1 MLFPIIVTVNSSV
14 ISKATVFTSSQMNE
28 FKKKKE
34 EKEKHQKTLGDD
46 TFVTEKQSK
55 F

>member
-14 ISKATVFTSSQMNE
+14 ISKATVFTSSHMNE
-28 FKKKKE
+28 FKKKRK
-34 EKEKHQKTLGDD
+34 KKKNTKKTLGDD